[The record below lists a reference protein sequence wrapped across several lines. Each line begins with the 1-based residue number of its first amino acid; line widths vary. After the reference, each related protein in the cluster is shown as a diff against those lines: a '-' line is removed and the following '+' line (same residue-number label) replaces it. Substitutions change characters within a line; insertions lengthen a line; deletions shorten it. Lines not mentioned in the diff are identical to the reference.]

1 MNIDL
6 LQLKRLMRAMRRYDL
21 DEVELREGESTVRLR
36 RSPRGGDATTTFET
50 AAVAPARP
58 SHFPMDTAARA
69 AASGVPAAPA
79 VDPDLVTVTAPLIG
93 TFYRAASPQSRVFVE
108 VGSTVQ
114 TGAVLCIIEA
124 MKLMNEIESEVAGTV
139 VEVLVEN
146 GRAVEFGEALFR
158 VRPSR

>member
-6 LQLKRLMRAMRRYDL
+6 IQLKRLMRAMRRYDL
-21 DEVELREGESTVRLR
+21 DEVKLREGTESIVLR
-36 RSPRGGDATTTFET
+36 RSPRGGDIVDATEWVPNGT
-50 AAVAPARP
+50 ARP
-58 SHFPMDTAARA
+58 SQFPMDTGARA
-69 AASGVPAAPA
+69 AASGVPGA
-79 VDPDLVTVTAPLIG
+79 VPLDPDLVTVTAPLIG
-93 TFYRAASPQSRVFVE
+93 TFYRSASPQSRPFVE

-114 TGAVLCIIEA
+114 TGMVLCIIEA

-158 VRPSR
+158 LRPSR

>member
-6 LQLKRLMRAMRRYDL
+6 IQLKRLMRAMRRYDL
-21 DEVELREGESTVRLR
+21 DEVELREGEASIVLR
-36 RSPRGGDATTTFET
+36 RAARSGDGLGPVVVEG
-50 AAVAPARP
+50 VAHAKPT
-58 SHFPMDTAARA
+58 HFPMDTGARA
-69 AASGVPAAPA
+69 AASGVPTAAA
-79 VDPDLVTVTAPLIG
+79 IDPDLVTVTAPLIG
-93 TFYRAASPQSRVFVE
+93 TFYRASSPQARPFVE

-124 MKLMNEIESEVAGTV
+124 MKLMNEIESELTGTV

-158 VRPSR
+158 IRPSR

>member
-21 DEVELREGESTVRLR
+21 DEVELREGDASVVLR
-36 RSPRGGDATTTFET
+36 RSPRGGDVVSAVEP
-50 AAVAPARP
+50 AAVRP
-58 SHFPMDTAARA
+58 SHFPMDTGARA
-69 AASGVPAAPA
+69 AASGVPSPAP

-93 TFYRAASPQSRVFVE
+93 TFYRAASPQSRPFVE
-108 VGSTVQ
+108 VGTVVQ
-114 TGAVLCIIEA
+114 TGSVLCIIEA
-124 MKLMNEIESEVAGTV
+124 MKLMNEIECEAAGTV

>member
-21 DEVELREGESTVRLR
+21 DEVELHEGDASVRLR
-36 RSPRGGDATTTFET
+36 RSPRGADGG
-50 AAVAPARP
+50 AAVESIAVSPARP

-79 VDPDLVTVTAPLIG
+79 VDPDLITVNAPLIG
-93 TFYRAASPQSRVFVE
+93 TFYRASSPQSRPFVE

-114 TGAVLCIIEA
+114 TGSVLCIIEA
-124 MKLMNEIESEVAGTV
+124 MKLMNEIECEVGGTV
-139 VEVLVEN
+139 DEVLVDN